1 MSSSS
6 STSSKNPSPP
16 PTPRSSSSR
25 PFVSSVIEPVTPAP
39 ANIAPADSA
48 SGVIS
53 PGAIAAPLTL
63 VPIKLPILPNAPSA
77 PIAVDLASVGNASD
91 VYKSSEFHPP
101 TDSAL
106 NTHAL
111 ATYRRLAA
119 SGEVE
124 LACRINETPAANAAA
139 AMAAN
144 PMHRTNVALRPM
156 ESTRNA
162 LATLPG
168 RFAHATAM
176 FSAYTFEEDAPP
188 SSSSSLLFSRAK
200 NSGSQSIIPYHPH
213 DSENHTK
220 PIAAALERSGGA
232 HRLRSGASHARVA

>member
-1 MSSSS
+1 MS
-6 STSSKNPSPP
+6 P
-16 PTPRSSSSR
+16 
-25 PFVSSVIEPVTPAP
+25 
-39 ANIAPADSA
+39 D
-48 SGVIS
+48 
-53 PGAIAAPLTL
+53 AIAAPLTL

-77 PIAVDLASVGNASD
+77 PIAVDRVSVGNASD
-91 VYKSSEFHPP
+91 VNKSSEFHPP

-106 NTHAL
+106 NAHAL

-124 LACRINETPAANAAA
+124 LECLIYETPAANAAA
-139 AMAAN
+139 AMPAN

-188 SSSSSLLFSRAK
+188 SPSSSLFSRAK

-232 HRLRSGASHARVA
+232 HRLRSGASHGRAA